1 MKTTYLVLSALLLAS
16 CTPSAP
22 KPVCSPLNAGCA
34 VRTYAIRLKPG
45 EDLRAALETFVRDRH
60 LRAAFVQTC
69 VGSLNNVTIRFAN
82 QPNETLLTGPFE
94 IVSLV
99 GTFSADGPHL
109 HISVSDGSGKTIGGH
124 LAAGSSVY
132 TTAEV
137 VIGEIGGATFR
148 RETDPVTTWKE
159 LVVE

>member
-1 MKTTYLVLSALLLAS
+1 MTVLLAS
-16 CTPSAP
+16 CSTSAP
-22 KPVCSPLNAGCA
+22 EPRCSPLQKGCA

-45 EDLRAALETFVRDRH
+45 EDLRVALETFVRERH

-69 VGSLNNVTIRFAN
+69 VGSLNKVTIRFAN

-99 GTFSADGPHL
+99 GTFSVDGPHL

-137 VIGEIGGATFR
+137 VIGEIGGATFK

>member
-1 MKTTYLVLSALLLAS
+1 MVFALMTVLLAS
-16 CTPSAP
+16 CSTSAP
-22 KPVCSPLNAGCA
+22 EPRCSPLQKGCA

-45 EDLRAALETFVRDRH
+45 EDLRVALETFVRERH

-69 VGSLNNVTIRFAN
+69 VGSLNKVTIRFAN

-99 GTFSADGPHL
+99 GTFSVDGPHL

-137 VIGEIGGATFR
+137 VIGEIGGATFK

>member
-1 MKTTYLVLSALLLAS
+1 MKTTYLVLSVLLVAACSSIAPAPRCSALRDG
-16 CTPSAP
+16 
-22 KPVCSPLNAGCA
+22 CS
-34 VRTYAIRLKPG
+34 VRTYAVRLKPG
-45 EDLRAALETFVRDRH
+45 TDLRVALEAFVRERH

-82 QPNETLLTGPFE
+82 EPKETLLTGPFE

-99 GTFSADGPHL
+99 GTFSTDGPHL
-109 HISVSDGSGKTIGGH
+109 HISVSDATGKTIGGH

-137 VIGEIGGATFR
+137 VIGEISGATFK